1 VCEQDRNTWSAVSN
15 RWRARES
22 IASRDDLWHSIHR
35 TAQWR
40 DFFKVMDVPN
50 PNRSKESTSMKHS
63 SIKRAAIL
71 FGVATLVA
79 CGSDSTAP
87 TTTVL
92 GTYVATEF
100 TTTGSSGQTN
110 QLIAG
115 STLSMILSA
124 NGSVAGHL
132 HLAATNGNP
141 ASDADMAGTWT
152 QTGSTVTF
160 SQSADTF
167 VRNMTFNVVAS
178 GNHWQ
183 LVGDQVFSGT
193 EIKITL
199 NQTATV

>member
-1 VCEQDRNTWSAVSN
+1 V
-15 RWRARES
+15 
-22 IASRDDLWHSIHR
+22 
-35 TAQWR
+35 
-40 DFFKVMDVPN
+40 
-50 PNRSKESTSMKHS
+50 
-63 SIKRAAIL
+63 
-71 FGVATLVA
+71 G
-79 CGSDSTAP
+79 
-87 TTTVL
+87 